1 MRHRRRARSPLRG
14 WRAQLDQHHARRHAR
29 RRSPAAGDDALP
41 EWALIS
47 IVEASPHDEDTLYVA
62 ATRYKHDDTRPYLYK
77 TADRGKTWRKI
88 TGGIPD
94 GEFTRTIRE
103 DPSRKGLLYCGTET
117 AIYVSFDDG
126 GRWHRLG
133 GNLPVAPIYDLV
145 IKGVEMVV
153 ATHGRSIWILDDLTP
168 LHQLH
173 DRLRQSRQAR
183 R

>member
-1 MRHRRRARSPLRG
+1 
-14 WRAQLDQHHARRHAR
+14 D
-29 RRSPAAGDDALP
+29 
-41 EWALIS
+41 
-47 IVEASPHDEDTLYVA
+47 
-62 ATRYKHDDTRPYLYK
+62 KRPYLYK

-117 AIYVSFDDG
+117 AIYVSFDYG
-126 GRWHRLG
+126 ETWHRLG

-145 IKGVEMVV
+145 IKDVEMVV

-173 DRLRQSRQAR
+173 DRLMSKAAR
-183 R
+183 RDDNSAAVLFQPRATVRLRIAGGYAGVAAQAEASRGPAWPG